1 MSENCC
7 CGTNKKEKV
16 VDIEYLY
23 LDLNTCERCVGTDK
37 VLEGV
42 LDELSNAFK
51 MAGYSLEYHKGSR
64 RIRQIKNIAIWQTIY
79 Y

>member
-7 CGTNKKEKV
+7 CGTNKKGNV

-23 LDLNTCERCVGTDK
+23 LDLDTCERCVGTDK

-42 LDELSNAFK
+42 LDELRNAFK
-51 MAGYSLEYHKGSR
+51 IAGYSLEYRKVK
-64 RIRQIKNIAIWQTIY
+64 IETLKTAFL
-79 Y
+79 

>member
-23 LDLNTCERCVGTDK
+23 LDLTPVKDAWERIKFWK
-37 VLEGV
+37 VFWM
-42 LDELSNAFK
+42 N
-51 MAGYSLEYHKGSR
+51 
-64 RIRQIKNIAIWQTIY
+64 
-79 Y
+79 